1 MTLATELWLIYFKK
15 RIQIVKMIHGAKSK
29 KRNNL
34 ERTNLTFLINDLKDW
49 LFVILLLAVR
59 CFLFPVFRYENQL
72 SLKNWKDC
80 INHDHLFH
88 LCLPRQVC
96 LIFTFSPPPYRDTSK
111 YFLLL
116 LPFETSLS
124 FYFPITLFLTF
135 WAISYPL
142 GLILPSMTYHYS

>member
-72 SLKNWKDC
+72 SLKNWMDC

-96 LIFTFSPPPYRDTSK
+96 LIFTFSPPLIVILLSISFYFFHSK
-111 YFLLL
+111 PLFHSTFLLL
-116 LPFETSLS
+116 F
-124 FYFPITLFLTF
+124 F
-135 WAISYPL
+135 
-142 GLILPSMTYHYS
+142 LPSGPYLTL